1 MTQPEFIYEADPL
14 ANVDFD
20 LLASMIGIRLGRH
33 SAGVMGALDDKLLN
47 ELSRPGQIDDFIVML
62 GDLSS
67 HAWQDDGELSVRAA
81 KSSYLL
87 GSALALEAL
96 DSIAF
101 DRGLSLAEYRHRMV
115 GQADTV
121 TANLR
126 LDPDD
131 NDPQRLKFYIGQA
144 VTRYGEDSYASIEP
158 SFSALVDV
166 VVEGDADAIMCQPF
180 QSAFGMLY
188 GKGRRALV
196 AMTESELDSIAR
208 DMAGPSS
215 AFDDEFASL
224 INSLG

>member
-33 SAGVMGALDDKLLN
+33 TAGVMGALDEKLFS

-67 HAWQDDGELSVRAA
+67 HAWQDDGEPSVQAA

-96 DSIAF
+96 DSIAL
-101 DRGLSLAEYRHRMV
+101 DRGLALADYRLSMV

-126 LDPDD
+126 LDPND
-131 NDPQRLKFYIGQA
+131 NDPERLKFYIGQA
-144 VTRYGEDSYASIEP
+144 VTRYGGDSYVSVDP
-158 SFSALVDV
+158 SFKALVGAVAD
-166 VVEGDADAIMCQPF
+166 GDADAIMRQPF
-180 QSAFGMLY
+180 ESAFGMVY

-196 AMTESELDSIAR
+196 AMKESELDSVAR
-208 DMAGPSS
+208 KMAGPLSS
-215 AFDDEFASL
+215 IDNEFAEL